1 MFGEVI
7 AAHESALAHGTHKLF
22 LPGVRPPVPGELVGA
37 GEPLIA
43 AVPAAAERLLTYGGR
58 ERKRRESEE
67 SANESRCSHKGG
79 TPQPAESDLEQ

>member
-7 AAHESALAHGTHKLF
+7 AAHESTLAYRTHKLF
-22 LPGVRPPVPGELVGA
+22 LPGVCPSVPGELIGA

-43 AVPAAAERLLTYGGR
+43 AVPAAAERFLTCGGKGR
-58 ERKRRESEE
+58 GGKSEE

-79 TPQPAESDLEQ
+79 TPQLAESD

>member
-22 LPGVRPPVPGELVGA
+22 LPGVRPPVPGELVRA

-58 ERKRRESEE
+58 ERKSEE

-79 TPQPAESDLEQ
+79 TPQQAESDLEQ